1 MGDRTYC
8 EIRVNKYYYEQ
19 LKNSL
24 TEDDP
29 KLEETYEDMD
39 EEDGDTI
46 RMYDCE
52 ANYGQMEQLESLL
65 HDRKIEYD
73 KRWEAG
79 GDYPSGEEYA
89 RKVNG
94 EYSIQEIS
102 DGGIAVLEELKL
114 VLTETDP
121 VKREAL
127 INKRIKEL
135 EPFEVTPLT
144 MPQSIDFIKNA

>member
-1 MGDRTYC
+1 MGDRTFC
-8 EIRVNKYYYEQ
+8 EIRINKHYYEQ
-19 LKNSL
+19 LKNSI

-29 KLEETYEDMD
+29 KLEETYDEID
-39 EEDGDTI
+39 EEDGDTV
-46 RMYDCE
+46 RLYDYE
-52 ANYGQMEQLESLL
+52 ANYGCMEQLESLL

-79 GDYPSGEEYA
+79 GDYPAGEEYA

-94 EYSIQEIS
+94 EYKIKDIS
-102 DGGIAVLEELKL
+102 DGGMAILEELKL
-114 VLTETDP
+114 ALAETDP
-121 VKREAL
+121 IKREAL